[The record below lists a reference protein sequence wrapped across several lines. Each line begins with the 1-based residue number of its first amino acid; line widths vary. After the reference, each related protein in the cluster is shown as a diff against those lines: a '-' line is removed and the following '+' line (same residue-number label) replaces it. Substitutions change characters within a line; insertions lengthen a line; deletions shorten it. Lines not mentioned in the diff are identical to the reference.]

1 MRYFVINILRSPIR
15 LFRRAGTT
23 INGRIDAPDSST
35 LVDALFAHQVLIF
48 SPMAFLV
55 EPQSLVHGLQD
66 SLRLL
71 FVGRRIF
78 AQKLGHAS
86 SQLIATIVIG

>member
-1 MRYFVINILRSPIR
+1 MRYFVIYILRSPIR

-48 SPMAFLV
+48 CPMAFLI
-55 EPQSLVHGLQD
+55 EPQSLVHGLED
-66 SLRLL
+66 SLCLL
-71 FVGRRIF
+71 LVRCGILAQELGNAGR
-78 AQKLGHAS
+78 
-86 SQLIATIVIG
+86 QLIATIVIG

>member
-1 MRYFVINILRSPIR
+1 MRYFVIYILRSPIR

-48 SPMAFLV
+48 SPMAFLI

-71 FVGRRIF
+71 LVRCGIL
-78 AQKLGHAS
+78 AQDLGNAG